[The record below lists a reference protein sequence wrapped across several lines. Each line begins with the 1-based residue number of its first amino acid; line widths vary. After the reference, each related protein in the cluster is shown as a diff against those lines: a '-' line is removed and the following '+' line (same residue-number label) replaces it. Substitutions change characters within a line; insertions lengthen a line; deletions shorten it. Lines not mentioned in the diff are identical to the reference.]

1 MKVKTI
7 IFCVLLLLIKNVASA
22 QLKADKSVVVF
33 KGTTDTAYNGSTLVL
48 YNKAMGAHD
57 SVQVANGKFE
67 IAVPYKGPTRYMFY
81 SKYELKKKGGY
92 APYGILI
99 SGPGIVQINANMET
113 LSNSVIKNAPENELY
128 SAFTAAGNAGRQGI
142 NDKLVA
148 KFGPDVL
155 KNLNQKNPQY
165 DEILKY
171 YKELNDENNK
181 LETERLKTFIKQHN
195 DAFASIYL
203 LNNLAGN
210 ISATNAQT
218 LYELLGQ
225 KYKESSYGKNIENT
239 IAAMKITAI
248 GKIAPDFEQ
257 TDTAGKMIKLSSL
270 RGQYVLLD
278 FWASWCIP
286 CREENPNVVKAYN
299 KFHDKGF
306 TVLDVSLDQPG
317 KKEAWLNAI
326 KQDGLT
332 WINVSD
338 LKFWNNAVVK
348 LYGVQAVPQNFLLD
362 KEGKIIA
369 ANIKGEELNSKLA
382 EIFGK

>member
-1 MKVKTI
+1 MKTI
-7 IFCVLLLLIKNVASA
+7 THCVLFLLITNLVSA
-22 QLKADKSVVVF
+22 QLKEEKNLVIFRGTAD
-33 KGTTDTAYNGSTLVL
+33 TIYNGSTLVL
-48 YNKAMGAHD
+48 YNKAVAAHD
-57 SVQVANGKFE
+57 SVQVNHGKFE
-67 IAVPYKGPTRYMFY
+67 IIVPYKGPARYMFY
-81 SKYELKKKGGY
+81 SKFELKKKGGY
-92 APYGILI
+92 SPYGILV
-99 SGPGIVQINANMET
+99 SEPGIIQINANMET
-113 LSNSVIKNAPENELY
+113 LSNSVVKNAPENERY
-128 SAFTAAGNAGRQGI
+128 MAFTKEGNAGRQGI
-142 NDKLVA
+142 NDKLIA

-165 DEILKY
+165 DEIIRY

-181 LETERLKTFIKQHN
+181 LEVERLKTFIKLHN
-195 DAFASIYL
+195 NSFASVYL

-210 ISATNAQT
+210 ISIVNAQA
-218 LYELLGQ
+218 LYNLLGQ
-225 KYKESSYGKNIENT
+225 KYKETSYGKNIANT
-239 IAAMKITAI
+239 IEAMKITAI

-257 TDTAGKMIKLSSL
+257 ADTAGKMIKLSSL

-306 TVLDVSLDQPG
+306 TILGVSLDQPG
-317 KKEAWLNAI
+317 KREAWLNAI

-332 WINVSD
+332 WTNVSD
-338 LKFWNNAVVK
+338 LKFWNNEVVK

-369 ANIKGEELNSKLA
+369 INVKGEGLNAKLT
-382 EIFGK
+382 EIFEH